1 MSLVETRRA
10 QMFPELT
17 QAQIDAARR
26 FGSGGPRRFA
36 AGEMAFATGDRNAP
50 AWLVLDGST
59 ETVRRDGLG
68 HESAI
73 PTLGAGQFTGEVGL
87 LGGRAA
93 IAAGRAG
100 PQGCTALPFD
110 TAHIRALVIGSA
122 DLGELVMRAFILRRV
137 GLIEAGARAIFVRTP
152 ASPRLLNLPGF
163 LTRNR

>member
-26 FGSGGPRRFA
+26 FASGGPRRFA
-36 AGEMAFATGDRNAP
+36 PGEMAFAPGDRNAP
-50 AWLVLDGST
+50 AWLVLDGSI

-73 PTLGAGQFTGEVGL
+73 TTLGAGQFTGEAGL

-93 IAAGRAG
+93 IAAGPAG
-100 PQGCTALPFD
+100 PQACPALPS
-110 TAHIRALVIGSA
+110 H
-122 DLGELVMRAFILRRV
+122 
-137 GLIEAGARAIFVRTP
+137 TP
-152 ASPRLLNLPGF
+152 HTPTL
-163 LTRNR
+163 LTRSPN